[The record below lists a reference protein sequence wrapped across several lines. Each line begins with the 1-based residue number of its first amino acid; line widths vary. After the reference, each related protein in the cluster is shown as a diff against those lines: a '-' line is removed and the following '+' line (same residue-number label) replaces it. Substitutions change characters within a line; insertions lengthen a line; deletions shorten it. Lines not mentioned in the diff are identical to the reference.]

1 MILPRHL
8 LACFATILVLALP
21 SFAAPPSARTRVE
34 LDSLVAALRSSGC
47 SFQRNGTWHDA
58 VAAADHLQKKR
69 EYLEGKGRI
78 NVAEDFIRL
87 GATESSMSG
96 KAYQVRCPD
105 KPVVPSRVWLERK
118 LAALR
123 APHS

>member
-1 MILPRHL
+1 MILQRRL
-8 LACFATILVLALP
+8 LACFSTILVLAL
-21 SFAAPPSARTRVE
+21 SSYAARPSARTRAE
-34 LDSLVAALRSSGC
+34 LDSLVAALRTSGC

-58 VAAADHLQKKR
+58 VTAADHLRKKR

-78 NVAEDFIRL
+78 NTAEDFIRL
-87 GATESSMSG
+87 GATESSMTG

-105 KPVVPSRVWLERK
+105 KSVVPSRVWLERK

-123 APHS
+123 ASLS

>member
-1 MILPRHL
+1 MILTRRV
-8 LACFATILVLALP
+8 LASFATVLVLTIPAL
-21 SFAAPPSARTRVE
+21 AAAPSARTRVE
-34 LDSLVAALRSSGC
+34 LDSLVSALRTSGC
-47 SFQRNGTWHDA
+47 SFQRNGTWHDPA
-58 VAAADHLQKKR
+58 TAADHLQKKR

-78 NVAEDFIRL
+78 ATAEDFIRL

-123 APHS
+123 ASLS